1 MDEGRPAGDTS
12 PADIDRIRELL
23 SEFAWCA
30 DRGDGAGLSAL
41 FLPEGVLH
49 AGGQDHVGRERIAQ
63 DCARRAAVPGRKTR
77 HVWSNLR
84 VERADAGR
92 ISTTAVQL
100 TFEQLEQPGQ
110 AGPGSTQLRV
120 NDVFDT
126 FALDSSGRW
135 RFMTRRIERAMGLV
149 L

>member
-1 MDEGRPAGDTS
+1 MDDGRPAPGAA
-12 PADIDRIRELL
+12 PADIERIRELL
-23 SEFAWCA
+23 SDFAWFA
-30 DRGDGAGLSAL
+30 DRGDGEALSRL

-49 AGGQDHVGRERIAQ
+49 VGGQDHAGRAQIAQ
-63 DCARRAAVPGRKTR
+63 DCMRRAAIPGRKTR

-84 VERADAGR
+84 VERAEAGR

-100 TFEQLEQPGQ
+100 TFEQLEQS
-110 AGPGSTQLRV
+110 ASASTQLRV

-126 FALDSSGRW
+126 FCRDLSGHW
-135 RFMTRRIERAMGLV
+135 RFATRRIERAMGIV